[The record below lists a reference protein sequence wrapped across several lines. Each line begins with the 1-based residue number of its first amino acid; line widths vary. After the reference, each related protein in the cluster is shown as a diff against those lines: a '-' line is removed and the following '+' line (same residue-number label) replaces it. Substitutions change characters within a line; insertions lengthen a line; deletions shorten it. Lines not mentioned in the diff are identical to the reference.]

1 MEESHPFVVIGLGE
15 VAWDVVAGKRQ
26 LGGPPANVVFH
37 AQALGA
43 RGVLASSVGQDRSG
57 EKLLEAMSDMGLAI
71 GVVHLDTAHP
81 TAEVNVT
88 LDNHGSPTYEVPDEA
103 AWDYLPFGPE
113 CAKLA
118 RKADAICFG
127 TLASRNLHS
136 RDCIRKFLENA
147 MPGCLRIFDVNLRQ
161 NYYCRDLIQDLLEH
175 TEVLKLNEDELPVVS
190 DLLNLS
196 GSTKE
201 RMESLMDRFALNAV
215 ALTRGARGSVL
226 MTPGQLEVHHGLRV
240 ESIENTLGASDAF
253 TAVLTK
259 GLLCE
264 WPLAEISERANRLAS
279 HVCTLPGAMTLHPH
293 YGLVEH

>member
-15 VAWDVVAGKRQ
+15 VEWDVVADKRQ

-57 EKLLEAMSDMGLAI
+57 EELLEAMSDVGLGI
-71 GVVHLDTAHP
+71 GVVHLDSGHP

-88 LDNHGSPTYEVPDEA
+88 LDSHGSPSYEFLDDAP
-103 AWDYLPFGPE
+103 WDYLPFAPE

-118 RKADAICFG
+118 RKADAIYFG
-127 TLASRNLHS
+127 TLASRNPHS
-136 RDCIRKFLENA
+136 RDCIRKFLECA
-147 MPGCLRIFDVNLRQ
+147 MPGSLRVFDVNLRQ
-161 NYYCRDLIQDLLEH
+161 GHYSRDLIQELIEH

-190 DLLNLS
+190 ELLNLS

-201 RMESLMDRFALNAV
+201 RMESLMNRFALNAV

-226 MTPGQLEVHHGLRV
+226 MTPGQLDVHHGLRV
-240 ESIENTLGASDAF
+240 DAVENTLGASDAF
-253 TAVLTK
+253 TAVLIK

-264 WPLAEISERANRLAS
+264 WPLAEINERANRLAS

-293 YGLVEH
+293 YGLVET